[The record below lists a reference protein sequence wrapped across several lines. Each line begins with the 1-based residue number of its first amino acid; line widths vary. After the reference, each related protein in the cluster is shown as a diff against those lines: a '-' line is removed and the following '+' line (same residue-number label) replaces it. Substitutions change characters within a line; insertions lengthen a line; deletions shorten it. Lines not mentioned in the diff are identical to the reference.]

1 MQSSGTYFDVF
12 SRLSNGEHP
21 LMQKVTDLINAEG
34 KGAVVF
40 INNVSNKENT
50 LSRIQHFLNFQD
62 GTNDQPTIA
71 PNFRDYGIGTQI
83 LKDLGINKFKVITQN
98 PNVKPI
104 ISGYDVEVSEMIAL

>member
-1 MQSSGTYFDVF
+1 MHLTKGTWSADEAVLVRVQSSGTYFDVF

-50 LSRIQHFLNFQD
+50 LSRISIFLISKMELM
-62 GTNDQPTIA
+62 TS
-71 PNFRDYGIGTQI
+71 R
-83 LKDLGINKFKVITQN
+83 LLLL
-98 PNVKPI
+98 
-104 ISGYDVEVSEMIAL
+104 ISGIMVSEPRF